1 MNLFYKIK
9 KQNAIR
15 LWVKTNQ
22 NVCIIQLI
30 ISSPFFLMY
39 THNFDLLVLWSV
51 FSSTPSRDILFMPRL
66 CLFFII
72 IQIFILLWYFQ
83 PPKQSEKPLVPF
95 SHLPLQCCKP
105 LIWEDYRIPWGKE
118 QKPTIQLNMISWK
131 TALYVPTSEAML
143 SQKSLS
149 FSFLAHTWHVSKG
162 RKSKFWTHQKKE
174 IKHLLLI
181 TQRKVTPGT
190 PPTELFQNL
199 SRFRRESTFPLLEI
213 CIEDPRVD

>member
-1 MNLFYKIK
+1 
-9 KQNAIR
+9 
-15 LWVKTNQ
+15 
-22 NVCIIQLI
+22 
-30 ISSPFFLMY
+30 MY
-39 THNFDLLVLWSV
+39 THNFVFVILCNLLVLWSV

-105 LIWEDYRIPWGKE
+105 LIWQDYRIPRGKE
-118 QKPTIQLNMISWK
+118 QKQTIQLNMISWK
-131 TALYVPTSEAML
+131 TALYVPTSRAML
-143 SQKSLS
+143 SQKYLS
-149 FSFLAHTWHVSKG
+149 FSFLVHTWHVSKE
-162 RKSKFWTHQKKE
+162 RKSKFWTHKKKE

-181 TQRKVTPGT
+181 TQKKVTAVT
-190 PPTELFQNL
+190 PPTELFKNL